1 MAGLFHPSRV
11 GPLPSVAE
19 VKTGRT
25 VYGRTAAG
33 FAHNIGA
40 LLGARFRRVFSTS
53 IELDD
58 VENDNSDSV
67 NLETDYN
74 IRWRLSPEADG
85 IYVGIWC
92 VAQSNQTTPPSVT
105 AALYS
110 ESGVLIDAGVEWSEA
125 NGLLPVSPMQRSV
138 AFSPIYGATCGG
150 DQYIET
156 GWVREAAAGGGGGVR
171 LIAGGDPGDVVEM
184 RFIFT
189 GTRPYS
195 ITIAE
200 VVTGHLVEP

>member
-40 LLGARFRRVFSTS
+40 LLGARFRRVFCTS
-53 IELDD
+53 
-58 VENDNSDSV
+58 VEMGDPAEDNGTV
-67 NLETDYN
+67 GTLETDYN

-85 IYVGIWC
+85 IYIGIWC
-92 VAQSNQTTPPSVT
+92 VADSNQSTAPSIT
-105 AALYS
+105 AALYT
-110 ESGVLIDAGVEWSEA
+110 ESGLLIDAGVEWSED
-125 NGLLPVSPMQRSV
+125 NGLLPVSPRGEN
-138 AFSPIYGATCGG
+138 AAGDAAYGVTAKQ
-150 DQYIET
+150 DQYVET

-171 LIAGGDPGDVVEM
+171 LIAGGDPGEVVEM
-184 RFIFT
+184 RFVFT